1 MSANFQRDEEAARA
15 LLEERF
21 PLHKAAAMKGQ
32 EGALIVLME
41 TVEADQEDSS
51 SGKSAMHIAA
61 EEGNE
66 GALIVLVQAGAAV
79 DKQDGNGDAPIH
91 KAAMGGHDKVVSLLL
106 EAGADKD
113 MKGYNGANLSA
124 SCFAGEFGGRQ
135 NI

>member
-1 MSANFQRDEEAARA
+1 MSADFQRDEEAARA

-32 EGALIVLME
+32 EGALIVLVE

-66 GALIVLVQAGAAV
+66 GALIVLLQAGAAV
-79 DKQDGNGDAPIH
+79 DKQDGNGNTPVYL
-91 KAAMGGHDKVVSLLL
+91 AAINGHDKVLSLLL
-106 EAGADKD
+106 EAGADKNIKSND
-113 MKGYNGANLSA
+113 GANLSA
-124 SCFAGEFGGRQ
+124 SCFAAEFG
-135 NI
+135 